1 MTYGFIFRAYTP
13 RQAICWIVAAWQRSR
28 DYTMA
33 NALVGPRPAIIFAT
47 SAALITMFSACGD
60 VRVGRI
66 GGITGPTDTG
76 AVAKIVVSPS
86 SPSIAVGATS
96 SFSAL
101 ATNAAG
107 KTVAATFSWQNSSPA
122 VATIN
127 GSGVATAIGVGTT
140 TITAV
145 SGTVS
150 GKATLT
156 VTATSPP

>member
-1 MTYGFIFRAYTP
+1 MQFA
-13 RQAICWIVAAWQRSR
+13 SKES
-28 DYTMA
+28 
-33 NALVGPRPAIIFAT
+33 RPAIILAA
-47 SAALITMFSACGD
+47 SAALVMMLSACGD

-76 AVAKIVVSPS
+76 TVAKIVVSPS
-86 SPSIAVGATS
+86 SPSIAVGATL

-107 KTVAATFSWQNSSPA
+107 TTVTATLAWQSSSPA

-127 GSGVATAIGVGTT
+127 ASGVATAVGVGTT